1 MCGEWCNDLVAS
13 SPMARYSADAT
24 SSPSPSLARSDSAV
38 AQGHWRAATIA
49 PPPVRARVP
58 HPGIAP
64 LRRRL
69 DGDQLVGRLGSFA
82 RLRGGGSRGRNSVGQ
97 ATACRQR
104 PTGRQRQAGVHE
116 QVVGRYTRRGFGCR
130 FIGFSRLAELGVSFG
145 QREAT
150 RRGQTR
156 WHAVSLGPGKR
167 FMQEFHRVVRGAA
180 EGWSA

>member
-1 MCGEWCNDLVAS
+1 MQ
-13 SPMARYSADAT
+13 T
-24 SSPSPSLARSDSAV
+24 SSWVGWDRSRACAAAALAV
-38 AQGHWRAATIA
+38 ATAWVRQPLAANA
-49 PPPVRARVP
+49 QP
-58 HPGIAP
+58 
-64 LRRRL
+64 
-69 DGDQLVGRLGSFA
+69 
-82 RLRGGGSRGRNSVGQ
+82 
-97 ATACRQR
+97 
-104 PTGRQRQAGVHE
+104 GRQRQAGVHE